1 MQKILRLAL
10 IALVTVCLV
19 VGIGIG
25 AFSWW
30 VMRRMG
36 PETWVTQIE
45 RQLNCRVEIAD
56 ASLSLFSSPARLVFK
71 GFKMAPRDAEVAKEP
86 GARTPLKEGAAPI
99 LIPEISLAVKLED
112 LMNRRLFVEQLRLVS
127 PVISE
132 SINESGRSTLEPLFK
147 KPGADAPLAL
157 PVAAPKETGGAA
169 AQKAEGAGHAQAGGL
184 EGFAF
189 SVSKAGIEDGSL
201 TIQNA
206 RTTVLVTGLNFSLG
220 GIDIDM
226 RNLEQHNKML
236 VNMDAAVQVVGQARI
251 AGARQQATLA
261 DLRLSGEGTI
271 TPVDPVSRT
280 LVPRTVLKL
289 TLAKGSVLAGH
300 ITMADAA
307 GKEMK
312 TLQDYG
318 IDLTPV
324 RVGGELQEPAVLEG
338 VFRANIFSVLADTR
352 FAFPDYEV
360 VIARKSH
367 VNTAADKHEIELRL
381 SCGKDL
387 QERLQKGIAGAR
399 AGESIA
405 RGLVKALSDERGRMT
420 FDIESEGSLSN
431 PTIKPK
437 IDRLLKN
444 LMRGEGLGDLLQGLL
459 KKL

>member
-10 IALVTVCLV
+10 IALVTVGLV
-19 VGIGIG
+19 VGVGIG

-86 GARTPLKEGAAPI
+86 GARSPLKEGAASI

-127 PVISE
+127 PVITE
-132 SINESGRSTLEPLFK
+132 SIHENGQSTLEPLFK
-147 KPGADAPLAL
+147 KPGPDAPQAA
-157 PVAAPKETGGAA
+157 PGTAPKETGGAA
-169 AQKAEGAGHAQAGGL
+169 SQQAESPSGGL

-189 SVSKAGIEDGSL
+189 SVRKAAIENGSL
-201 TIQNA
+201 NIQNA
-206 RTTVLVTGLNFSLG
+206 RTTVLVNGLNFSLDE
-220 GIDIDM
+220 IDIDM
-226 RNLEQHNKML
+226 RNLAQHNKML
-236 VNMDAAVQVVGQARI
+236 VSMEAAVRVVGEARI

-261 DLRLSGEGTI
+261 DLKLSGEGTI
-271 TPVDPVSRT
+271 TPVDPASRT

-289 TLAKGSVLAGH
+289 TLAKGSVIAGH

-352 FAFPDYEV
+352 FVFPDYEV
-360 VIARKSH
+360 VIARKSL

-381 SCGKDL
+381 SCGQEL
-387 QERLQKGIAGAR
+387 QERLQNGIAGAK

-437 IDRLLKN
+437 VDRLLKN
-444 LMRGEGLGDLLQGLL
+444 LIRGEGLGDLLQGLL

>member
-10 IALVTVCLV
+10 IALVTVGLV

-25 AFSWW
+25 GFSWW

-86 GARTPLKEGAAPI
+86 GARSPLKEGAAPI

-112 LMNRRLFVEQLRLVS
+112 LMNRRLFVEQLRMVS
-127 PVISE
+127 PVIKE
-132 SINESGRSTLEPLFK
+132 AIHENGQSTLEPLFK
-147 KPGADAPLAL
+147 KLGPEEPQIT
-157 PVAAPKETGGAA
+157 PVTTPKETGGAA
-169 AQKAEGAGHAQAGGL
+169 SQQAKAPSGGL

-189 SVSKAGIEDGSL
+189 SVRKAAIEDGSL

-206 RTTVLVTGLNFSLG
+206 RTTVLVTGLNFSLDE
-220 GIDIDM
+220 IDIDM
-226 RNLEQHNKML
+226 RNLAQHNKML
-236 VNMDAAVQVVGQARI
+236 VSMEAAVRVVGEARI
-251 AGARQQATLA
+251 AGARQLAALA
-261 DLRLSGEGTI
+261 DLKLSGEGTI
-271 TPVDPVSRT
+271 TPVDPASRT

-289 TLAKGSVLAGH
+289 TLAKGSVIAGH

-352 FAFPDYEV
+352 FVFPDYEV
-360 VIARKSH
+360 VIARKSL

-381 SCGKDL
+381 SCGQEL
-387 QERLQKGIAGAR
+387 QERLQNGIAGAK

-420 FDIESEGSLSN
+420 FDIESEGALSN

-437 IDRLLKN
+437 VDRLLKN
-444 LMRGEGLGDLLQGLL
+444 LIRGEGLGDLLQGLL

>member
-10 IALVTVCLV
+10 IALVTVGLV
-19 VGIGIG
+19 VGGGIG

-86 GARTPLKEGAAPI
+86 GARSPLKEGAAPI

-112 LMNRRLFVEQLRLVS
+112 LMNRRLFIEQLRLVS
-127 PVISE
+127 PVITE
-132 SINESGRSTLEPLFK
+132 AIHENGQSTLEPLFK
-147 KPGADAPLAL
+147 KPGPDAPKAA
-157 PVAAPKETGGAA
+157 PVTAPKETGGAA
-169 AQKAEGAGHAQAGGL
+169 SQQAEASSGGM

-189 SVSKAGIEDGSL
+189 SVRKAAIEDGSL

-206 RTTVLVTGLNFSLG
+206 RTTVLVTGLNFSLDE
-220 GIDIDM
+220 IDIDM
-226 RNLEQHNKML
+226 RNLAQHNKML
-236 VNMDAAVQVVGQARI
+236 VSMEAAVRVVGEARI
-251 AGARQQATLA
+251 SGARQQATLA
-261 DLRLSGEGTI
+261 DLKLSGEGTI
-271 TPVDPVSRT
+271 TPVDPATRT

-289 TLAKGSVLAGH
+289 TLAKGSVIAGH

-352 FAFPDYEV
+352 FVFPDYEV
-360 VIARKSH
+360 VIARKSF

-381 SCGKDL
+381 SCGQEL
-387 QERLQKGIAGAR
+387 QDRLQNGIAGAK

-444 LMRGEGLGDLLQGLL
+444 LIRGEGLGDLLQGLL

>member
-10 IALVTVCLV
+10 IALVTVGLV

-25 AFSWW
+25 GFSWW

-86 GARTPLKEGAAPI
+86 GARSPLKEGAAPI

-112 LMNRRLFVEQLRLVS
+112 LMNRRLFVEQLRMVS
-127 PVISE
+127 PVIKE
-132 SINESGRSTLEPLFK
+132 AIHENGQSTLEPLFK
-147 KPGADAPLAL
+147 KLGPEEPQVT
-157 PVAAPKETGGAA
+157 PVKTPKETGGAA
-169 AQKAEGAGHAQAGGL
+169 SQQAKAPSGGL

-189 SVSKAGIEDGSL
+189 SVRKAAIEDGSL

-206 RTTVLVTGLNFSLG
+206 RTTVLVTGLNFSLDE
-220 GIDIDM
+220 IDIDM
-226 RNLEQHNKML
+226 RNLAQHNKML
-236 VNMDAAVQVVGQARI
+236 VSMEAAVRVVGEARI
-251 AGARQQATLA
+251 AGARQQAALA
-261 DLRLSGEGTI
+261 DLKLSGEGTI
-271 TPVDPVSRT
+271 TPVDPASRT

-289 TLAKGSVLAGH
+289 TLAKGSVIAGH

-352 FAFPDYEV
+352 FVFPDYEV
-360 VIARKSH
+360 VIARKSL

-381 SCGKDL
+381 SCGQEL
-387 QERLQKGIAGAR
+387 QERLQNGIAGAK

-420 FDIESEGSLSN
+420 FDIESEGALSN

-437 IDRLLKN
+437 VDRLLKN
-444 LMRGEGLGDLLQGLL
+444 LIRGEGLGDLLQGLL

>member
-10 IALVTVCLV
+10 IALVTVGLV

-30 VMRRMG
+30 VMRKMG

-71 GFKMAPRDAEVAKEP
+71 GFKMAPRDAEVEKEP
-86 GARTPLKEGAAPI
+86 GDRTPLKEGAAPI

-112 LMNRRLFVEQLRLVS
+112 LMSRRLFVEQLRLVS
-127 PVISE
+127 PVITE
-132 SINESGRSTLEPLFK
+132 SIHENGRSTLEPLFK
-147 KPGADAPLAL
+147 KPGQDAPKPG
-157 PVAAPKETGGAA
+157 PVKAPGESGGAA
-169 AQKAEGAGHAQAGGL
+169 SQKAEEEAQGGGL

-189 SVSKAGIEDGSL
+189 SVNKAAIEDGSL

-206 RTTVLVTGLNFSLG
+206 RTTVLVTGLNFSLDE
-220 GIDIDM
+220 IDIDM
-226 RNLEQHNKML
+226 RNLAQHNKML
-236 VNMDAAVQVVGQARI
+236 VSMDAAVRVVGEARI

-261 DLRLSGEGTI
+261 DLKLSGKGTI

-289 TLAKGSVLAGH
+289 TLAKGSVIAGH

-324 RVGGELQEPAVLEG
+324 RVGGELQEAAVLEG

-352 FAFPDYEV
+352 FVFPDYEV

-381 SCGKDL
+381 SCGQDL
-387 QERLQKGIAGAR
+387 QDRLQKGIAGAK

-437 IDRLLKN
+437 VDRLLKN
-444 LMRGEGLGDLLQGLL
+444 LMRGEGLGDLFQGLL

>member
-1 MQKILRLAL
+1 MQKILRFAL

-36 PETWVTQIE
+36 PEIWVSQIE

-56 ASLSLFSSPARLVFK
+56 ASLSLFSSPAKLVFK
-71 GFKMAPRDAEVAKEP
+71 GFKMAPRDAEVTKVP

-99 LIPEISLAVKLED
+99 VVPEISLAVKLED

-147 KPGADAPLAL
+147 KPGPDAPKAV

-169 AQKAEGAGHAQAGGL
+169 PQQAEAAAQGGGM

-189 SVSKAGIEDGSL
+189 SVSKAGIEGGSL

-206 RTTVLVTGLNFSLG
+206 RTTVLVTGLDFSLG
-220 GIDIDM
+220 EIDIDM
-226 RNLEQHNKML
+226 RNLAQHNKML
-236 VNMDAAVQVVGQARI
+236 VSLEAAVQVVGQARI

-261 DLRLSGEGTI
+261 DLKLSGEGTI
-271 TPVDPVSRT
+271 TPVDPASRT

-289 TLAKGSVLAGH
+289 TLAKGSVIAGH
-300 ITMADAA
+300 ITMGDAA

-324 RVGGELQEPAVLEG
+324 RVGGELLEPAVLEG

-381 SCGKDL
+381 SCGKEL
-387 QERLQKGIAGAR
+387 QDRLQKGIAGAK

-437 IDRLLKN
+437 VDRLLKN